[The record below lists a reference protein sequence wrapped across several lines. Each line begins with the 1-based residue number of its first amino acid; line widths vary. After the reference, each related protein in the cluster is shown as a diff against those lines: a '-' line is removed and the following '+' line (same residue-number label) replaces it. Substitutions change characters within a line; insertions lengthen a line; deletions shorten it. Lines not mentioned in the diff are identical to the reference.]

1 MKRWRCEVAK
11 RSGRL
16 CRTCEIGKRR
26 SERSHK
32 LTPAELLRGLR
43 NRPPELRHRIAV
55 KASQAAARAR
65 AQQMDFGAAVERI
78 RAELAARPP
87 FLTKLFDR
95 TLEVLER
102 RPKQLTELHG
112 LQLLPTYAE
121 RRRVEPRLPMRRQA
135 IALVLGALYIE
146 TDLCSLRS
154 GHFRGDGTF
163 SGRGQEWIAE
173 LTGLSL
179 WRVRRAIWD
188 LVAAGYL
195 SAKQPIEPYLGA
207 DPNGGVGPVLRHC
220 AHFTIYRF
228 ELRWFD
234 RIVYDKRL
242 KRERAS
248 AAERRK
254 SRTRMY
260 GASLVRARHALRKL
274 RTSNSATPR
283 PRPPT
288 PAARPPS
295 TSR

>member
-1 MKRWRCEVAK
+1 
-11 RSGRL
+11 
-16 CRTCEIGKRR
+16 
-26 SERSHK
+26 
-32 LTPAELLRGLR
+32 
-43 NRPPELRHRIAV
+43 
-55 KASQAAARAR
+55 
-65 AQQMDFGAAVERI
+65 MDFGAAVDRL
-78 RAELAARPP
+78 RAELSARPP
-87 FLTKLFDR
+87 FLRALFER

-102 RPKQLTELHG
+102 RPKQLAELHG

-135 IALVLGALYIE
+135 IALVLGALYID

-179 WRVRRAIWD
+179 RRVRRAIWD

-207 DPNGGVGPVLRHC
+207 DPKGGLGPVLRHC

-234 RIVYDKRL
+234 RIAYDKRL

-254 SRTRMY
+254 NRGRLY
-260 GASLVRARHALRKL
+260 AASLVRARHALRKL
-274 RTSNSATPR
+274 RKSNSPPT
-283 PRPPT
+283 RPPPT
-288 PAARPPS
+288 APAARPPS
-295 TSR
+295 QRR